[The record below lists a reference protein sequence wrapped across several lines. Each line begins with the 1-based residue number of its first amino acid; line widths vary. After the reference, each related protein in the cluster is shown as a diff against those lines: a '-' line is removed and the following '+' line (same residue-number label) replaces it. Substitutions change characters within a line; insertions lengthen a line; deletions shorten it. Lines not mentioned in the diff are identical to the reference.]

1 MSDLNPPVTY
11 IRDPALVPPVTPVFL
26 VSGSI
31 ALNLAPGDISI
42 GAIEIKDGDS
52 ERRVHVDEFSAV
64 VPAGM
69 NVLRVQNVD
78 SNGDIILRD
87 DILNLDAGVDVL
99 IAGQA
104 QTQATIT
111 AILNAQG
118 TQSTDGLATSGN
130 QTTGNSTLTVISDRT
145 KAVNDTDI
153 AILNAQG
160 TLATSANQS
169 AINSTVGAGNSVLTA
184 ILNGQ
189 GTVATSANQVT
200 QIATSG
206 AGNAVLTAI
215 LNAQGTGA
223 TAANQATTNS
233 ALATSNQILA
243 AISSSGTKT
252 PLEVTLFNGVTTPG
266 ASVNVNV
273 SAYANHTMQHIITGS
288 VVVQTRASLNG
299 VNWHVEDETNQN
311 SLVDLSGKTKFV
323 SANIVYINGTITTLL
338 MSGN

>member
-1 MSDLNPPVTY
+1 MNSVNPRVTY
-11 IRDPALVPPVTPVFL
+11 VRDPELVPPLTPVFI

-31 ALNLAPGDISI
+31 ALNLSPGDISI
-42 GAIEIKDGDS
+42 GAVEIKDGESD
-52 ERRVHVDEFSAV
+52 RRVHIHPANNSIAVDQ
-64 VPAGM
+64 
-69 NVLRVQNVD
+69 NVMLVQNVD
-78 SNGDIILRD
+78 QNGDILSKN
-87 DILNLDAGVDVL
+87 DILNIDAGVDVL

-111 AILNAQG
+111 ALLNAQG
-118 TQSTDGLATSGN
+118 TQSTGGLATSGN

-189 GTVATSANQVT
+189 GTVATSANQV
-200 QIATSG
+200 AT
-206 AGNAVLTAI
+206 NNT
-215 LNAQGTGA
+215 
-223 TAANQATTNS
+223 
-233 ALATSNQILA
+233 LATSNQILA

-252 PLEVTLFNGVTTPG
+252 PLEVTLFNAVTTPG

-273 SAYANHTMQHIITGS
+273 SAYTSHTMQHIITGS

-299 VNWHVEDETNQN
+299 VNWNVEDETNQN
-311 SLVDLSGKTKFV
+311 SMVDLFGKTKFV
-323 SANIVYINGTITTLL
+323 SANIVYINGTVTTLL